1 MSRILRN
8 VAGKVTLL
16 VEAFSELISRVP
28 SGQVK
33 SMRWPDKVNAYGLST
48 RLSSRSQFWWR
59 RVHRLSGDGGAMEFI
74 CI

>member
-33 SMRWPDKVNAYGLST
+33 INALA
-48 RLSSRSQFWWR
+48 R
-59 RVHRLSGDGGAMEFI
+59 
-74 CI
+74 